1 MYLCDGKIGNE
12 YKVEDIDL
20 PVNIEKRLEA
30 LGMTRGTSIAV
41 LNSKSRG
48 VLIVKVRGTRFAL
61 GRNIT
66 KKMLFVNPHMF
77 IDTVVSSGTCTH
89 VLPSSSVYATPPLY
103 FSILVRSVT
112 DTSSPFSF
120 VSHTPLDTY
129 PLSVTVLAR

>member
-41 LNSKSRG
+41 LNSKSRC
-48 VLIVKVRGTRFAL
+48 VLIVKVSGTRFAL

-66 KKMLFVNPHMF
+66 KN
-77 IDTVVSSGTCTH
+77 
-89 VLPSSSVYATPPLY
+89 
-103 FSILVRSVT
+103 ILVG
-112 DTSSPFSF
+112 
-120 VSHTPLDTY
+120 
-129 PLSVTVLAR
+129 

>member
-30 LGMTRGTSIAV
+30 LGMTRGPSIAV

-66 KKMLFVNPHMF
+66 KN
-77 IDTVVSSGTCTH
+77 
-89 VLPSSSVYATPPLY
+89 
-103 FSILVRSVT
+103 ILVG
-112 DTSSPFSF
+112 
-120 VSHTPLDTY
+120 
-129 PLSVTVLAR
+129 

>member
-30 LGMTRGTSIAV
+30 LGMTRGTSTAV

-48 VLIVKVRGTRFAL
+48 VLIMKVRGTRFAL

-66 KKMLFVNPHMF
+66 KN
-77 IDTVVSSGTCTH
+77 
-89 VLPSSSVYATPPLY
+89 
-103 FSILVRSVT
+103 ILVG
-112 DTSSPFSF
+112 
-120 VSHTPLDTY
+120 
-129 PLSVTVLAR
+129 

>member
-30 LGMTRGTSIAV
+30 LGMTRGTAIAV

-66 KKMLFVNPHMF
+66 KN
-77 IDTVVSSGTCTH
+77 
-89 VLPSSSVYATPPLY
+89 
-103 FSILVRSVT
+103 ILVG
-112 DTSSPFSF
+112 
-120 VSHTPLDTY
+120 
-129 PLSVTVLAR
+129 

>member
-1 MYLCDGKIGNE
+1 MPHYNLPHNHGQNIEKVLNKMPSAEGFKD
-12 YKVEDIDL
+12 KVEDIDL

-66 KKMLFVNPHMF
+66 KN
-77 IDTVVSSGTCTH
+77 
-89 VLPSSSVYATPPLY
+89 
-103 FSILVRSVT
+103 ILVG
-112 DTSSPFSF
+112 
-120 VSHTPLDTY
+120 
-129 PLSVTVLAR
+129 

>member
-48 VLIVKVRGTRFAL
+48 VLIVKVSGTRFAFV
-61 GRNIT
+61 RNIT
-66 KKMLFVNPHMF
+66 KN
-77 IDTVVSSGTCTH
+77 
-89 VLPSSSVYATPPLY
+89 
-103 FSILVRSVT
+103 ILVG
-112 DTSSPFSF
+112 
-120 VSHTPLDTY
+120 
-129 PLSVTVLAR
+129 